1 MPLSN
6 PIKIQQMNSIP
17 RLFCLFLISI
27 LLFGACKSKKPVVT
41 TSKRPSTPTST
52 IPPKTS
58 ETLPTKTLPAVT
70 LKPLSYQMPDIPR
83 EFRGVWIATVANID
97 WPVSPDSPWEV
108 QKGEF
113 LKLLNYYKNLNF
125 NAVIVQIRTAGDAF
139 YPSNYAPWS
148 KYLTGKQGKAPA
160 SQENPLTWM
169 IKEAHNRGLEF
180 HAWLNPYRATMDLK
194 TEELSQ
200 DHDFFKHREWM
211 LKYGTKWYYDPGL
224 PEVKNHLL
232 AIIKEVVTNYDID
245 AIHFDDYFYPYKEPK
260 QDFPDQ
266 KSFQKYRKSGQS
278 IDDWRRQ
285 NVNELIQALHF
296 TIKDLK
302 PWVQFGISPFGVW
315 RNQSKDPK
323 GSPTQ
328 AGQTNYDDLYADVLL
343 WMKNKWIDYLIP
355 QLYWSMEHRLASHSK
370 LADWWSNNSFGIPVY
385 IGNGPYKIR
394 EDSDEA
400 WKNPSELNSQVNY
413 ARTLPQIHGNAF
425 FSAKSIFIKNQ
436 DIAQRLKNEVYDRP
450 TLPPSFEPKTPA
462 IIEIPVVLDVK
473 TLAEKTQINLEKPLD
488 PAIRYAMVQGGN
500 DLNSLHEAIIHTAWV
515 GGARVRY
522 LEVPSLNTEYLAIR
536 WIDHYGRIVQTQV
549 FQTPKSTR
557 P

>member
-1 MPLSN
+1 MHFSL
-6 PIKIQQMNSIP
+6 
-17 RLFCLFLISI
+17 RFFHLFLISI
-27 LLFGACKSKKPVVT
+27 LLFAACKSKKPVAT
-41 TSKRPSTPTST
+41 TPTKPSTST
-52 IPPKTS
+52 TISPKTN
-58 ETLPTKTLPAVT
+58 ETLPAKTLPSVA
-70 LKPLSYQMPDIPR
+70 LKPLTYRMPDMPR

-97 WPVSPDSPWEV
+97 WPVSPDSPWDV
-108 QKGEF
+108 QKREYI
-113 LKLLNYYKNLNF
+113 KLLDYYKNLNF

-160 SQENPLTWM
+160 TQENPLTWM
-169 IKEAHNRGLEF
+169 IKEAHDRGLEF
-180 HAWLNPYRATMDLK
+180 HAWLNPYRATMNLE
-194 TEELSQ
+194 TSNLSPE
-200 DHDFFKHREWM
+200 HDFFKHRNWM

-260 QDFPDQ
+260 LDFPD
-266 KSFQKYRKSGQS
+266 KASYDKYKKPGQS
-278 IDDWRRQ
+278 RDDWRRQ
-285 NVNELIQALHF
+285 NVNDLILALSQ
-296 TIKDLK
+296 TIKTQK

-355 QLYWSMEHRLASHSK
+355 QLYWSMEHRLASHRK
-370 LADWWSNNSFGIPVY
+370 LADWWSNNSFGTNIY

-400 WKNPSELNSQVNY
+400 WKNPAELNTQVNY
-413 ARTLPQIHGNAF
+413 ARTLPQIQGNAF
-425 FSAKSIFIKNQ
+425 FSAKSIYIKNQ
-436 DIAQRLKNEVYDRP
+436 DIAQKLKAEVFNRP
-450 TLPPSFEPKTPA
+450 TLPPAFEPKTQT
-462 IIEIPVVLDVK
+462 IIDIPVVLDVK
-473 TLAEKTQINLEKPLD
+473 TTPEKTQINLEKPLD

-500 DLNSLHEAIIHTAWV
+500 DLNTLHEAIIHTAWV
-515 GGARVRY
+515 GGSRVRY
-522 LEVPSLNTEYLAIR
+522 LEIPSLNTEYLAIR

>member
-1 MPLSN
+1 
-6 PIKIQQMNSIP
+6 MNSSL
-17 RLFCLFLISI
+17 RLFYLFLISI
-27 LLFGACKSKKPVVT
+27 LLLAACKTKKPVAT
-41 TSKRPSTPTST
+41 TPTRPNTTTST

-58 ETLPTKTLPAVT
+58 ETLPAKPLPAVAF
-70 LKPLSYQMPDIPR
+70 KPLTYRMPDIPR

-108 QKGEF
+108 QKQEYI
-113 LKLLNYYKNLNF
+113 KLLDYYKNLNF

-160 SQENPLTWM
+160 TQENPLTWM
-169 IKEAHNRGLEF
+169 IKEAHDRGLEF
-180 HAWLNPYRATMDLK
+180 HAWLNPYRATMNLETSDLSP
-194 TEELSQ
+194 E
-200 DHDFFKHREWM
+200 HDFFKHRNWM

-260 QDFPDQ
+260 LEFPD
-266 KSFQKYRKSGQS
+266 KASYDKYKKPGQS
-278 IDDWRRQ
+278 RDDWRRQ
-285 NVNELIQALHF
+285 NVNDLILALSQ
-296 TIKDLK
+296 TIKSQK

-355 QLYWSMEHRLASHSK
+355 QLYWSMEHRLASHRK
-370 LADWWSNNSFGIPVY
+370 LADWWSNNSFGTNVY

-400 WKNPSELNSQVNY
+400 WKNPAELNTQINY
-413 ARTLPQIHGNAF
+413 ARTLPQIQGNAF
-425 FSAKSIFIKNQ
+425 FSAKSIYIKNQ
-436 DIAQRLKNEVYDRP
+436 DIAQRLKSEVYDRP
-450 TLPPSFEPKTPA
+450 TLPPSFEPKTPT
-462 IIEIPVVLDVK
+462 IIDIPVVFDVK
-473 TLAEKTQINLEKPLD
+473 TTAEKTQINLEKPLD

-500 DLNSLHEAIIHTAWV
+500 DLNTLHEAIIHTAWV
-515 GGARVRY
+515 GGSRVRY